1 MIHLYI
7 RAAQARFRA
16 PMRTRFVLLFVSIG
30 LGCSKL
36 TTPPEP
42 EPIASDTITVASAHP
57 SAPATTV
64 PPVQLPPAPSASVV
78 APVGDLKIEDIS
90 VGKGPQVKNGDT
102 ISVHYVGTLL
112 DGTKFDASRDH
123 GNQPFTLSIPGR
135 VIDGWNKGIPGM
147 RVGGKRKLTI
157 PPQMG
162 YGPRG
167 SPPKI
172 PPNATLVFEI
182 ELMEIKSPT
191 AAPSGVAH

>member
-1 MIHLYI
+1 
-7 RAAQARFRA
+7 
-16 PMRTRFVLLFVSIG
+16 MRTFRFALLVASAVPFVAAG

-36 TTPPEP
+36 TSPPEP
-42 EPIASDTITVASAHP
+42 EAIASDTITAAPAAPRGSASTAPTLHPMPNPLPAASAP
-57 SAPATTV
+57 VAPAGELKV
-64 PPVQLPPAPSASVV
+64 E
-78 APVGDLKIEDIS
+78 DLV
-90 VGKGPQVKNGDT
+90 VGKGPVVKNGDT
-102 ISVHYVGTLL
+102 ISVHYVGSLL

-123 GNQPFTLSIPGR
+123 GNQPFTLTIPGR

-167 SPPKI
+167 SPPRI

-182 ELMEIKSPT
+182 ELVEIKSPGPT
-191 AAPSGVAH
+191 APNAPH

>member
-1 MIHLYI
+1 
-7 RAAQARFRA
+7 
-16 PMRTRFVLLFVSIG
+16 MRTSRFALLLVAVS
-30 LGCSKL
+30 LGCSRL
-36 TTPPEP
+36 TSPPEP
-42 EPIASDTITVASAHP
+42 EPISSDTITVASAAPRGSASAAPNLHP
-57 SAPATTV
+57 MPSHLPAATASAP
-64 PPVQLPPAPSASVV
+64 VV
-78 APVGDLKIEDIS
+78 AGDLKIEDLT
-90 VGKGPQVKNGDT
+90 VGKGPAVKNGDT
-102 ISVHYVGTLL
+102 ISVHYVGSLQ

-167 SPPKI
+167 SPPRI

-182 ELMEIKSPT
+182 ELMEIKSPSQAP
-191 AAPSGVAH
+191 AASGAPAH